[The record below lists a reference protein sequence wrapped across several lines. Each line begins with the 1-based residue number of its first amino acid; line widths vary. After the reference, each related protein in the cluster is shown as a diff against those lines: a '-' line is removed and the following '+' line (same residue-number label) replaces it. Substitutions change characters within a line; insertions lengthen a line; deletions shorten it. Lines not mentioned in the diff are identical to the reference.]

1 MKKYVDGV
9 LVDCS
14 VEETTQIENE
24 QKTNKQI
31 HIQEREDAEKKEQTD
46 AELKASAK
54 KKLIAGEPLTEEEAD
69 TIVL

>member
-1 MKKYVDGV
+1 MKKYINGE

-24 QKTNKQI
+24 QQANKQM
-31 HIQEREDAEKKEQTD
+31 HIQQRADLEAEEQAN

-54 KKLIAGEPLTEEEAD
+54 AKLIAGEALTEEEAN
-69 TIVL
+69 TIVI

>member
-54 KKLIAGEPLTEEEAD
+54 KKLIAGEPLTEEEAN